1 MARSGNVSFGRRIH
15 QRWVSMAAMLVVGA
29 LALASCAPDD
39 VEPDEPEA
47 TDVDDTEVE
56 EPEAPEE
63 DEAPEEVDDGGTMVF
78 AHEQEPG
85 MLNPTNP
92 GGGGGGAQATGGLI
106 HAGPY
111 VVNPD
116 FEWVPH
122 LLAEDAEISEDPFTV
137 TYTIRDEARWSDG
150 TDLTADDFVFTF
162 ETIMNPDWNIASTQG
177 YNLISD
183 YEVHDDKQVSFIFDE
198 PYPSFRSLFPVIIPR
213 HDAEG
218 EDWDTYWEDGVPVSS
233 GPFVFESW
241 DRGQEMTFVRN
252 ENYWGDGPLLDRIV
266 MRFVS
271 ETATLVELLR
281 GGEIDATDPQ
291 PLAGFAE
298 GIADLDNIVVDIK
311 TGVITEHIRFN
322 MDVAPLDQPY
332 VRQAMMMSIDRAALV
347 DNLMGA
353 VDPDAE
359 PPQSFTYAP
368 GSPHYEEHFDQHA
381 YDPEG
386 AIALLEDNGCERDTD
401 NVFICE
407 GERLEFGYVTT
418 SGNERRESMF
428 EIVQAFTAETGFQL
442 NADFSEA
449 AVQFGERL
457 PARDFDL
464 MNHGTPMPDPV
475 NMTPMFACDGPANH
489 TGYCHEEMTELLN
502 QADLTVDEDERAA
515 LINEVNRLIGED
527 LPLLP
532 VMSLPRQVAYNADR
546 VGGFDVAPGS
556 DGMTSAWYWNWNAHE
571 FYAVE

>member
-1 MARSGNVSFGRRIH
+1 MRRDQRFRSV
-15 QRWVSMAAMLVVGA
+15 AAMLAVGA
-29 LALASCAPDD
+29 LVLAGCASDET
-39 VEPDEPEA
+39 EPDEP
-47 TDVDDTEVE
+47 TDVDDTDVDE
-56 EPEAPEE
+56 EPDEAPEE
-63 DEAPEEVDDGGTMVF
+63 DDAEDDAADEGGADGGTMVF

-85 MLNPTNP
+85 MLNPLNP
-92 GGGGGGAQATGGLI
+92 GGGGGGSNATGGLI

-122 LLAEDAEISEDPFTV
+122 LLAEDAEVSEDPFTV
-137 TYTIRDEARWSDG
+137 TYTIRDEAQWSDG
-150 TDLTADDFVFTF
+150 TDLTSEDFVFTY
-162 ETIMNPDWNIASTQG
+162 ETITNPDWNIASTQG
-177 YNLISD
+177 YELISD
-183 YEVHDDKQVSFIFDE
+183 YEILDDKRVSFIFDE
-198 PYPSFRSLFPVIIPR
+198 PYPSFRSLFSVIIPK

-218 EDWDTYWEDGVPVSS
+218 EDWDTYWEDGVPVSN
-233 GPFVFESW
+233 GPFVFDSW
-241 DRGQEMTFVRN
+241 NRGQEMTFVRN
-252 ENYWGDGPLLDRIV
+252 ENYWGDGPQLDRIV

-291 PLAGFAE
+291 PQASFAE
-298 GIADLDNIVVDIK
+298 SIADLDNIVVDIK
-311 TGVITEHIRFN
+311 TGVITEHFRFN
-322 MDVAPLDQPY
+322 MEVAPLDQLY
-332 VRQAMMMSIDRAALV
+332 VRQALAMSIDREALV
-347 DNLMGA
+347 DNLMGP
-353 VDPDAE
+353 VDPNAE

-368 GSPHYEEHFDQHA
+368 GSPYYEEHFNQYP

-386 AIALLEDNGCERDTD
+386 AIALLEENGCERDTD
-401 NVFICE
+401 DVFICE

-428 EIVQAFTAETGFQL
+428 EIVQAFAAETGFQL

-457 PARDFDL
+457 PGRDFDL
-464 MNHGTPMPDPV
+464 MNHGTPMNDPV
-475 NMTPMFACDGPANH
+475 NMSPMFACGGDANH
-489 TGYCHEEMTELLN
+489 TGYCNEEMTELLN
-502 QADLTVDEDERAA
+502 QADVTVDPDERAA
-515 LINEVNRLIGED
+515 LINEVNALIGED

-532 VMSLPRQVAYNADR
+532 LMSLPRQVAYNSDR

-571 FYAVE
+571 FFAVE